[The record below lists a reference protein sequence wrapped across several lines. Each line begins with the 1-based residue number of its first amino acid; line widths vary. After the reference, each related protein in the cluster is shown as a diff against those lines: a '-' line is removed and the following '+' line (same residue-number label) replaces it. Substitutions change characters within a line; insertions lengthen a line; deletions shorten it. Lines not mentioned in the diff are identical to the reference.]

1 MKLANAAALT
11 AAILVGVIA
20 PAPANA
26 GGRVGVG
33 VYIGGP
39 VWRPWYPR
47 PYYYPYAWG
56 GYPYPYYYPYPYPY
70 PYPYS
75 YGYPYPAPASPP
87 VYIERDEAAPAPA
100 PAPQQQTQNWY
111 YCPGAKAY
119 YPYVR
124 ECPGGWQQVPAQPP
138 SR

>member
-11 AAILVGVIA
+11 AAILVGVLA
-20 PAPANA
+20 VTPADAR
-26 GGRVGVG
+26 GGRGRVGVG

-39 VWRPWYPR
+39 VWGPAWYPR
-47 PYYYPYAWG
+47 PYYYYPFAY
-56 GYPYPYYYPYPYPY
+56 GYPYPAYTYP
-70 PYPYS
+70 

-100 PAPQQQTQNWY
+100 PQSQSQSQNWY

-124 ECPGGWQQVPAQPP
+124 ECPGGWQQVPAQP
-138 SR
+138 SAR